1 MMPLLDNFI
10 AANKASKSTKGLAGG
25 RAGTSH
31 LSGRE
36 LPTSPG
42 PGCQAGEAGGQ
53 ERPPL
58 LSQPTQVLSPV
69 PPQPSFSP

>member
-1 MMPLLDNFI
+1 MLPLLDNFI
-10 AANKASKSTKGLAGG
+10 AANKASKSTKGSGW
-25 RAGTSH
+25 RVGTSR

-42 PGCQAGEAGGQ
+42 PGCQAGEPGGQ

-58 LSQPTQVLSPV
+58 LSEPTQVLSPDS
-69 PPQPSFSP
+69 PQPSFSP

>member
-25 RAGTSH
+25 RAGTLH

-36 LPTSPG
+36 LPTSSG
-42 PGCQAGEAGGQ
+42 PGCQAG
-53 ERPPL
+53 
-58 LSQPTQVLSPV
+58 
-69 PPQPSFSP
+69 